1 MQRRRRGKQSKNL
14 DKNAAAIS
22 LTLTGGAEAMTSLAS
37 KASQN
42 QYQTLGL
49 LRLSLNFL
57 KSFSTTTSA
66 SPSTPSP
73 APASSSTKPKR
84 RKKKNL
90 FEVAQFL
97 PNWGIGYHMAKT
109 HWANVSYEITKI
121 NLYKVWY
128 LFLLFGCA
136 DCVIIFFFLSFIKI
150 LRRMGNGIIIFMF
163 IMCSILF
170 IF

>member
-1 MQRRRRGKQSKNL
+1 
-14 DKNAAAIS
+14 
-22 LTLTGGAEAMTSLAS
+22 MTSLAS

-66 SPSTPSP
+66 FPSTPTP
-73 APASSSTKPKR
+73 APASSSAKPKR

-97 PNWGIGYHMAKT
+97 PNWGVGYHMAKT

-121 NLYKVWY
+121 NLYKDGKHGKAWGIVHKDG
-128 LFLLFGCA
+128 LPAA
-136 DCVIIFFFLSFIKI
+136 DAPRKISGVHKRCWRYIPSLSKSVESTPKVTAPKEIAPTAEVQAA
-150 LRRMGNGIIIFMF
+150 
-163 IMCSILF
+163 
-170 IF
+170 

>member
-1 MQRRRRGKQSKNL
+1 
-14 DKNAAAIS
+14 
-22 LTLTGGAEAMTSLAS
+22 MTSLAS

-66 SPSTPSP
+66 SPSTPTP
-73 APASSSTKPKR
+73 ALASSSAKPKR

-97 PNWGIGYHMAKT
+97 PNWGVGYHMAKT

-121 NLYKVWY
+121 NLYKVW
-128 LFLLFGCA
+128 
-136 DCVIIFFFLSFIKI
+136 FFFSFIRLRGLCNHI
-150 LRRMGNGIIIFMF
+150 LFFLALLKYWEKWEMGSLYLCSFV
-163 IMCSILF
+163 CSILF
-170 IF
+170 ILKKGGFWGLTM